1 MKISEIKIKD
11 VDNTVNKAGAIQAAE
26 ETTEPIQATSIEC
39 DLCGHGFNPD
49 EIVAKDEYGIRIV
62 YYDCPECQ
70 TRHNFMFEDKA
81 VRKAKAK
88 IKLANTIL
96 HQAELEVE
104 KETLRAKN
112 EYYSRAYEEL
122 LDDEKALVGEYVP
135 YMTKELYKELS
146 DNEKAFKY
154 GIRDLLKLL

>member
-11 VDNTVNKAGAIQAAE
+11 IDNTLATAEAIHAAG
-26 ETTEPIQATSIEC
+26 ETFEPIQATSIEC

-49 EIVAKDEYGIRIV
+49 EIMAKEEYGIRIV
-62 YYDCPECQ
+62 YYDCPQCQ
-70 TRHNFMFEDKA
+70 TRHDFLFEDKA

-104 KETLRAKN
+104 KETLRAKS
-112 EYYSRAYEEL
+112 EYYSRAYKEL
-122 LDDEKALVGEYVP
+122 SDDEKALVGEYVP

-146 DNEKAFKY
+146 ENEKAFKY